1 MYYYGSYS
9 NKGIKRFLE
18 AQKKE
23 YEIARKEIAQGKK
36 ESHWIWYIYP
46 QIKGLGMSYMD
57 QIYSI
62 KSIQEGLEYKNDEI
76 LFKRLLE
83 MTKLLLEI
91 KHNNIK
97 EVMWYPDDLKLRS
110 CMTLFSL
117 ISDEKIFDKVIDK
130 FYEGE
135 KDLKTISILKDM
147 LVKEEKN
154 LESKFCQKF
163 EKKINKIEKEELLKL
178 KKKEEEEKI
187 KKEKEREIAL
197 KKLKEKNETN
207 NKKDGNSIINNK
219 INEINNKKIIKNK
232 DNNKINEINKNNIV
246 EPVNKIDNSTLCKE
260 VPMDLDEK
268 SVPEKNKVINVIIY
282 KKKKIENNKADSQIE
297 NLENKEPK
305 DKVRNLKNNDM
316 NKDTQK
322 SIEEYFI

>member
-62 KSIQEGLEYKNDEI
+62 KSIQESLEYKNDEI

-178 KKKEEEEKI
+178 KKRKKKKKLKRK
-187 KKEKEREIAL
+187 KKEKL
-197 KKLKEKNETN
+197 L
-207 NKKDGNSIINNK
+207 
-219 INEINNKKIIKNK
+219 
-232 DNNKINEINKNNIV
+232 
-246 EPVNKIDNSTLCKE
+246 
-260 VPMDLDEK
+260 
-268 SVPEKNKVINVIIY
+268 
-282 KKKKIENNKADSQIE
+282 
-297 NLENKEPK
+297 
-305 DKVRNLKNNDM
+305 
-316 NKDTQK
+316 
-322 SIEEYFI
+322 

>member
-197 KKLKEKNETN
+197 KKLKEKNESN
-207 NKKDGNSIINNK
+207 NKKDGNSTINNK

-297 NLENKEPK
+297 NKEPK

>member
-23 YEIARKEIAQGKK
+23 YEIAHKEIAQGKK

-97 EVMWYPDDLKLRS
+97 EVIQSASDSKELEALRHTAKAEAWMNEGS
-110 CMTLFSL
+110 AGKAVVDFM
-117 ISDEKIFDKVIDK
+117 ISK
-130 FYEGE
+130 GE
-135 KDLKTISILKDM
+135 
-147 LVKEEKN
+147 
-154 LESKFCQKF
+154 
-163 EKKINKIEKEELLKL
+163 
-178 KKKEEEEKI
+178 
-187 KKEKEREIAL
+187 
-197 KKLKEKNETN
+197 
-207 NKKDGNSIINNK
+207 
-219 INEINNKKIIKNK
+219 
-232 DNNKINEINKNNIV
+232 
-246 EPVNKIDNSTLCKE
+246 
-260 VPMDLDEK
+260 
-268 SVPEKNKVINVIIY
+268 
-282 KKKKIENNKADSQIE
+282 
-297 NLENKEPK
+297 
-305 DKVRNLKNNDM
+305 
-316 NKDTQK
+316 
-322 SIEEYFI
+322 

>member
-197 KKLKEKNETN
+197 KKLKEKNESN
-207 NKKDGNSIINNK
+207 NKKDGNSTINNK

-246 EPVNKIDNSTLCKE
+246 EPINKIDNSTLCKE

-297 NLENKEPK
+297 NKEPK

>member
-1 MYYYGSYS
+1 MYCYGSYS

-197 KKLKEKNETN
+197 KKLKEKNESN
-207 NKKDGNSIINNK
+207 NKKDGISTNNNK

-282 KKKKIENNKADSQIE
+282 KKKKIENNKVDSQIE

>member
-147 LVKEEKN
+147 LIKEEKN

-197 KKLKEKNETN
+197 KKLKEKNESI
-207 NKKDGNSIINNK
+207 NKKDGNSTTNNK

-282 KKKKIENNKADSQIE
+282 KKKKIENNKVDSQIE

>member
-1 MYYYGSYS
+1 MYCYGSYS

-117 ISDEKIFDKVIDK
+117 ISDDKIFDKVIDK

-207 NKKDGNSIINNK
+207 NKKDGNSTTNNK

-246 EPVNKIDNSTLCKE
+246 EPINKIDNSTLCKE

>member
-197 KKLKEKNETN
+197 KKLKEKNESN
-207 NKKDGNSIINNK
+207 NKKDGNSTANNK

-282 KKKKIENNKADSQIE
+282 KKKKIENNKADSHIE

-305 DKVRNLKNNDM
+305 DKVRNLKNNDI